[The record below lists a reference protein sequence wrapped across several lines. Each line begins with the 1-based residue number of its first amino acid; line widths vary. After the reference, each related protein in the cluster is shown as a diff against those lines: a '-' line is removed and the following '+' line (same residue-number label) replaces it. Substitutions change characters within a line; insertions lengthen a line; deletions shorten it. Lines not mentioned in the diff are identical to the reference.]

1 MTDVLQGLIN
11 LLDVE
16 PLEVNL
22 FRGQSH
28 DIGNKSVFGGQV
40 LGQALAA
47 ALKTVDGDRQVH
59 SMHAYF
65 LRPGDVRVPIVY
77 DVDRIRDGKS
87 FATRRVRAIQHGQ
100 AIFNMA
106 ASFQVPEEGV
116 EHTVGMPQV
125 PEPESLR
132 SEYHWRAEWAVHLP
146 EKVRPTFMRRRPV
159 DLRPVDPQNPFV
171 PDKRAPRKLVWF
183 RVDGRLPDAPA
194 VHQAMLAFASDFGL
208 MGTAM
213 LPHGISWFT
222 PQVQGASLD
231 HAMWFH
237 RPFRADEWLL
247 YEMDAPTA
255 VGARG
260 LNIGKIWSRDGRLVC
275 TVVQEGLQRVRDTIE
290 RSG

>member
-1 MTDVLQGLIN
+1 MSESLSDAVHGLLA

-16 PLEVNL
+16 PLEINL

-47 ALKTVDGDRQVH
+47 ALRTVEPERTVH
-59 SMHAYF
+59 SLHGYF
-65 LRPGDVRVPIVY
+65 LRPGDVKVPIVY

-87 FATRRVRAIQHGQ
+87 FTTRRIKAIQHGE

-106 ASFQVPEEGV
+106 VSFQVPEQGV
-116 EHTVGMPQV
+116 EHQSAMPDAPL
-125 PEPESLR
+125 PETLK
-132 SEYHWRAEWAVHLP
+132 SEYEWRAEWAQHLP
-146 EKVRPTFMRRRPV
+146 EKVRAGFTRKRPIDMRPI
-159 DLRPVDPQNPFV
+159 DPQNPFA

-183 RVDGRLPDAPA
+183 RLDGTLPDDPRI
-194 VHQAMLAFASDFGL
+194 HQALLAFSSDFGL

-213 LPHGISWFT
+213 LPHGFSWFN
-222 PQVQGASLD
+222 QNVQGASLD

-237 RPFRADEWLL
+237 RPFRIDDWLL
-247 YEMDAPTA
+247 YEMESPTA

-260 LNIGKIWSRDGRLVC
+260 LNFGKIWSRDGRLVC
-275 TVVQEGLQRVRDTIE
+275 SVVQEGLQRIRE
-290 RSG
+290 

>member
-1 MTDVLQGLIN
+1 MTDVLQGLLN

-16 PLEVNL
+16 PLENNL

-28 DIGNKSVFGGQV
+28 DIGNKAVFGGQV

-47 ALKTVDGDRQVH
+47 ALRTVDTDRTVH
-59 SMHAYF
+59 SLHAYF
-65 LRPGDVRVPIVY
+65 LRPGDVNVPIVY

-87 FATRRVRAIQHGQ
+87 FTTRRIRAIQHGE

-116 EHTVGMPQV
+116 EHQDGMPDV
-125 PEPESLR
+125 PPPEGLA
-132 SEYHWRAEWAVHLP
+132 SEYQLRETWALHLP
-146 EKVRPTFMRRRPV
+146 ERVRATFTRRRPI
-159 DLRPVDPQNPFV
+159 DIRPVNPQNPFA
-171 PDKRAPRKLVWF
+171 PDKRAPRRQHWF
-183 RVDGRLPDAPA
+183 RAEGPLPDTPA
-194 VHQAMLAFASDFGL
+194 VHQALLAFSSDFAL

-213 LPHGISWFT
+213 LPHGISWFS

-231 HAMWFH
+231 HAMWYH
-237 RPFRADEWLL
+237 RPFRLDDWLL
-247 YEMDAPTA
+247 YDMESPTA

-275 TVVQEGLQRVRDTIE
+275 TVVQEGLQRIRDTVA
-290 RSG
+290 RNG

>member
-1 MTDVLQGLIN
+1 MTDALQGLVA

-16 PLEVNL
+16 PLEINL

-47 ALKTVDGDRQVH
+47 ALRTVDPARTVH
-59 SMHAYF
+59 SLHGYF
-65 LRPGDVRVPIVY
+65 LRPGDVNVPIVY

-87 FATRRVRAIQHGQ
+87 FTTRRIKAIQHGE

-106 ASFQVPEEGV
+106 VSFQVPEEGV
-116 EHTVGMPQV
+116 EHQGDMPDV
-125 PEPESLR
+125 PPPESLK
-132 SEYHWRAEWAVHLP
+132 SEYELREDWALHLP
-146 EKVRPTFMRRRPV
+146 ERVRATFTRRRPV
-159 DLRPVDPQNPFV
+159 DIRPVDPQNPFA
-171 PDKRAPRKLVWF
+171 PDKRAPRRRHWF
-183 RVDGRLPDAPA
+183 RADGALPDDPR
-194 VHQAMLAFASDFGL
+194 VHQAMLAFSSDFSL

-213 LPHGISWFT
+213 LPHGISWFS

-237 RPFRADEWLL
+237 RPFRMDDWLL
-247 YEMDAPTA
+247 YDMESPTA

-275 TVVQEGLQRVRDTIE
+275 TVVQEGLQRVRNTLE
-290 RSG
+290 RNG

>member
-1 MTDVLQGLIN
+1 MADVLQGLIE

-16 PLEVNL
+16 PIEVNL

-28 DIGNKSVFGGQV
+28 DIGNKAVFGGQV

-47 ALKTVDGDRQVH
+47 ALKTVSTDRRIH
-59 SMHAYF
+59 SLHGYF
-65 LRPGDVRVPIVY
+65 LRPGDVNVPIVY

-87 FATRRVRAIQHGQ
+87 FTTRRVKAIQHGE

-106 ASFQVPEEGV
+106 ASFQVPEDGL
-116 EHTVGMPQV
+116 EHQSGMPSV
-125 PEPESLR
+125 PAPESLK
-132 SEYHWRAEWAVHLP
+132 SEYEWREVWAHHLP
-146 EKVRPTFMRRRPV
+146 ERLRAGFVRKRPV
-159 DLRPVDPQNPFV
+159 DIRPIDPQDPFA
-171 PDKRAPRKLVWF
+171 PDKREPRKLAWF
-183 RVDGRLPDAPA
+183 RVDGALPDAPA

-213 LPHGISWFT
+213 LPHAVSWFT

-247 YEMDAPTA
+247 YEMESPTS

-260 LNIGKIWSRDGRLVC
+260 LNFGKIWSQDGRLVC
-275 TVVQEGLQRVRDTIE
+275 TTVQEGLQRLRGPAGS
-290 RSG
+290 SG

>member
-87 FATRRVRAIQHGQ
+87 FATRRIRAIQHGQ

-116 EHTVGMPQV
+116 EHTVGMPQA
-125 PEPESLR
+125 PDPESLR
-132 SEYHWRAEWAVHLP
+132 SEYDWRAEWAVHLP
-146 EKVRPTFMRRRPV
+146 EKVRPTFLRRRPV

-194 VHQAMLAFASDFGL
+194 LHQAMLAFASDFGL

-237 RPFRADEWLL
+237 RLFRVDEWLL
-247 YEMDAPTA
+247 YEMDSPTA

-290 RSG
+290 RTG

>member
-1 MTDVLQGLIN
+1 MTDALQGLVA

-16 PLEVNL
+16 PLEINL

-47 ALKTVDGDRQVH
+47 ALKTVDAARSVH
-59 SMHAYF
+59 SLHGYF
-65 LRPGDVRVPIVY
+65 LRPGDVNVPIVY

-87 FATRRVRAIQHGQ
+87 FTTRRIKAIQHGE

-106 ASFQVPEEGV
+106 VSCQVPEEGV
-116 EHTVGMPQV
+116 EHQGDMPDV
-125 PEPESLR
+125 PPPESLK
-132 SEYHWRAEWAVHLP
+132 SEYELREGWAVHLP
-146 EKVRPTFMRRRPV
+146 ERVRATFTRKRPV
-159 DLRPVDPQNPFV
+159 DIRPVNPQNPFA
-171 PDKRAPRKLVWF
+171 PDKRAPRRQHWF
-183 RVDGRLPDAPA
+183 RADGRLPDDPR
-194 VHQAMLAFASDFGL
+194 VHQAMLAFSSDFAL

-213 LPHGISWFT
+213 LPHGISWFS

-237 RPFRADEWLL
+237 RPFRMDDWLL
-247 YEMDAPTA
+247 YDMESPTA

-260 LNIGKIWSRDGRLVC
+260 LNIGKVWSRDGRLVC
-275 TVVQEGLQRVRDTIE
+275 TVVQEGLQRIRTPPQP
-290 RSG
+290 